1 MQRGFIF
8 DLDGTI
14 YIDNQLIPG
23 ALDTVQKLIERG
35 DKIIYFTNKSI
46 ESIATYVQK
55 LRALGIEV
63 QDNQIVNSN
72 YLVARYLEKNIAQQ
86 ANVMV
91 IGENPLIEEIE
102 KIGIGC
108 TWNPVETSYVIIGW
122 DREFTYEKLNLAFQ
136 AWKKGATIIA
146 TNPDRTCP
154 VASGE
159 IPDCGAMIGALEGA
173 TGEKVE
179 MILGKPSVQAAKFI
193 TQELMRLPPEQCFM
207 IGDRIETDIK
217 MGIESGMHTVLVLT
231 GITTKEMVNQSQ
243 YQPEFIVDS
252 IRDLIDAT
260 TNLNSK
266 GKDLRKK

>member
-14 YIDNQLIPG
+14 YIENQLIPG
-23 ALDTVQKLIERG
+23 VFETVQQLIQRG
-35 DKIIYFTNKSI
+35 DKVIYFTNKSI

-63 QDNQIVNSN
+63 KNNQVVNSN
-72 YLVARYLEKNIAQQ
+72 YLVARYLEKNISLQ
-86 ANVMV
+86 AKVMV

-102 KIGIGC
+102 KKGIKC
-108 TWNPVETSYVIIGW
+108 TWDPLETSYVIIGW
-122 DREFTYEKLNLAFQ
+122 DREFTYEKLNLVFQ

-154 VASGE
+154 VENGE

-173 TGEKVE
+173 TGEKIE
-179 MILGKPSVQAAKFI
+179 LILGKPSVQAAQFI
-193 TQELMRLPPEQCFM
+193 TQELMQLPPEQCYM
-207 IGDRIETDIK
+207 VGDRIETDIK

-231 GITTKEMVNQSQ
+231 GITTKKMINQSQ
-243 YQPEFIVDS
+243 YHPEFVVDS
-252 IRDLIDAT
+252 VRDIIDT
-260 TNLNSK
+260 IINLNSK
-266 GKDLRKK
+266 GKDPRKK